1 MTVGGA
7 AKIDT
12 IEKVTIRL
20 LLSGLSATRKLSRN
34 GLRGDRWMISKKPTS
49 GANSFLETALPP
61 GTRRCCVLGQ
71 GAQHGIEQIRIL
83 KVGFIPSL
91 FPLHG

>member
-34 GLRGDRWMISKKPTS
+34 GLRGHPWMISSKPTS
-49 GANSFLETALPP
+49 GQ
-61 GTRRCCVLGQ
+61 RR
-71 GAQHGIEQIRIL
+71 
-83 KVGFIPSL
+83 
-91 FPLHG
+91 